1 MSRNA
6 LVVGLNKSCLDGTWT
21 ANALIL
27 AYSPPA
33 KLWTLRRNLND
44 LVVFSKILTPQFG
57 WKMIQCSKWISI
69 AVGTLRGET
78 DYVILTHLVFPE
90 ALICKPL
97 WPLQVTA
104 FIEYMPDSD
113 EVVAKCIVK
122 DSGPGRMR
130 CLNMKFNPSDTPRF
144 AADNVRFQ
152 CRNRGYTSPN
162 LTTWAYCFN
171 HFFGLFKIHHQQHHH
186 QQVKPWNIFVYLWLE
201 CLGNWREVWHN
212 CKGVKI
218 WREATQVIR
227 VERSSW
233 MVLSGYWTLTSN

>member
-1 MSRNA
+1 
-6 LVVGLNKSCLDGTWT
+6 
-21 ANALIL
+21 
-27 AYSPPA
+27 
-33 KLWTLRRNLND
+33 
-44 LVVFSKILTPQFG
+44 
-57 WKMIQCSKWISI
+57 MIQCSKWISI

-171 HFFGLFKIHHQQHHH
+171 HFFGLFKIHHHQQHHH
-186 QQVKPWNIFVYLWLE
+186 QQVKP
-201 CLGNWREVWHN
+201 
-212 CKGVKI
+212 
-218 WREATQVIR
+218 
-227 VERSSW
+227 
-233 MVLSGYWTLTSN
+233 